1 MTECEFCG
9 QTLMDGQPCN
19 CAQAKAE
26 RQRIDQL
33 QKACR
38 AADNLIDEAQAEN
51 ADMVYKALKAIVY
64 GRIQKASFTF
74 CGGVKAN
81 LSMKDGAVKIE
92 RTEIIKDSMEV

>member
-9 QTLMDGQPCN
+9 QTLIDDQPCN

-26 RQRIDQL
+26 RQRIEKL
-33 QKACR
+33 EKACR
-38 AADNLIDEAQAEN
+38 AADNLIDEAN
-51 ADMVYKALKAIVY
+51 KDTADLLYRALKAIVY
-64 GRIQKASFTF
+64 GNIQKASFTF
-74 CGGVKAN
+74 TGGVKAN